1 MSKEEAQIIFKLRC
15 RVVKVKN
22 NLKGMFDDL
31 KCRAC
36 GLEEETQEHVIIHCK
51 RLNNNKGDMNVKY
64 EKLINGNV
72 NEKLMIA
79 KIFKENYEMIENM
92 KK

>member
-1 MSKEEAQIIFKLRC
+1 MQSSKSKKQFKR
-15 RVVKVKN
+15 N
-22 NLKGMFDDL
+22 FDDL

-36 GLEEETQEHVIIHCK
+36 GLEEETQEHIIIQCK

-79 KIFKENYEMIENM
+79 KIFKENYEMIESM

>member
-1 MSKEEAQIIFKLRC
+1 
-15 RVVKVKN
+15 
-22 NLKGMFDDL
+22 MFDDP

-36 GLEEETQEHVIIHCK
+36 GLEEETQEHIIIQCK

-64 EKLINGNV
+64 EKLIIGNV

-79 KIFKENYEMIENM
+79 KIFKENYEMIESM

>member
-1 MSKEEAQIIFKLRC
+1 M
-15 RVVKVKN
+15 
-22 NLKGMFDDL
+22 
-31 KCRAC
+31 
-36 GLEEETQEHVIIHCK
+36 
-51 RLNNNKGDMNVKY
+51 NNNKGDMNIKH

-92 KK
+92 NKLGLSCAKLS